1 LLAQIISKA
10 FKFISPVIPSVV
22 VGIRKKPPCT
32 PFKKDTNENLKGS
45 ANTID
50 DWNSISIWVSKLE
63 MMYWDLKIV
72 QPFVR
77 FYLLHRS
84 TGEIISLDHLS
95 KSHDSCNINRLQ
107 RMINPIST
115 SVAKTKIDNKV
126 VTWNQN
132 LILMIHPDLLLS
144 NANSLIILV
153 EVLDTFLG
161 KEEKISKTSK
171 RCRPIAWGI
180 MRWRSD
186 HDFSKSLH
194 YTRLPLF
201 QYRRISTLMKSK
213 VSTQGIDLNK
223 VPNVYLQ
230 YLCLRYLN
238 HHSHLTLKI
247 SCGLSSTEIVNS
259 ACSDKGEDK
268 NCSLMSSQ
276 IVSQVED
283 DSKRPLFQYHRRPDE
298 MCIIPTKYFLTLDVG
313 NNGCNNLKFSNNGRY
328 IAVVSSSTN
337 QSIFSLVIF
346 VIETGI
352 KVSEVFGAHHDSVN
366 SLDWS
371 ENDEYL
377 LSCSSDGTAKVWKT
391 PLLEIIQVVK
401 SMPWQPIYYAIF
413 ESQMTRTCSDIV
425 RVLIGLADG
434 HIKVKA
440 SDSADDYHL
449 ISIGSKDNDK
459 HEGSVISMIM
469 DKKIHRLYSG
479 DDYGRLYIWGSQIDK
494 VQTLRY
500 QVLRRIEIL
509 KETMVQF
516 PIKRMRLSYL
526 CKSNGSLLI
535 SANPGGV
542 IKVFN
547 IFSQNIDLMSPSTLK
562 EFSYE
567 YCPSTEGKVGTRKA
581 WIDAFFAPDG
591 RFVVC
596 SGDAS
601 SIQFLKS
608 FHKKERYPAANI
620 YVGKNFKVNAIDWNK
635 SYHILA
641 FAASRK
647 GNVIVY
653 CAKETS

>member
-1 LLAQIISKA
+1 MLAQIISKA
-10 FKFISPVIPSVV
+10 FKFIAPVIPSVV
-22 VGIRKKPPCT
+22 VGIRKKPTCAPI
-32 PFKKDTNENLKGS
+32 KKDTNENLKGS

-50 DWNSISIWVSKLE
+50 DWNNVSIWVSKLE
-63 MMYWDLKIV
+63 MNYWDLKIV

-77 FYLLHRS
+77 FYLLHCS

-115 SVAKTKIDNKV
+115 SVAKTKMDSKV

-132 LILMIHPDLLLS
+132 LILLIHPDLIS
-144 NANSLIILV
+144 NNANSLIILV

-161 KEEKISKTSK
+161 KEDKISKTSK
-171 RCRPIAWGI
+171 RCRSIAWGI

-186 HDFSKSLH
+186 HDFPKSLH

-201 QYRRISTLMKSK
+201 HYRRISTLMKSK

-230 YLCLRYLN
+230 YLCLRYRN
-238 HHSHLTLKI
+238 HHSHISLKLSCSLT
-247 SCGLSSTEIVNS
+247 STEIVNS
-259 ACSDKGEDK
+259 SGPDQGEDE
-268 NCSLMSSQ
+268 NCSLKRSQTMSQ
-276 IVSQVED
+276 GED
-283 DSKRPLFQYHRRPDE
+283 DSERSLFQYNRRPDE
-298 MCIIPTKYFLTLDVG
+298 KCIIPSKYFLTLDVG
-313 NNGCNNLKFSNNGRY
+313 NNGCNNLKFSNNGIY
-328 IAVVSSSTN
+328 IAVVSPSTN
-337 QSIFSLVIF
+337 HSIFSLVIF
-346 VIETGI
+346 VIETGV
-352 KVSEVFGAHHDSVN
+352 KVSEAFGAHHDSVN

-391 PLLEIIQVVK
+391 PLLEIIQVVI

-434 HIKVKA
+434 HIKAKA
-440 SDSADDYHL
+440 SDSGDDYHL
-449 ISIGSKDNDK
+449 KSIGSKDSDK
-459 HEGSVISMIM
+459 HEGAVISIIM
-469 DKKIHRLYSG
+469 DKKIHRIYSG
-479 DDYGRLYIWGSQIDK
+479 DDYGRLYIWGSQVDK

-500 QVLRRIEIL
+500 QVLRRIEVF
-509 KETMVQF
+509 KDTMVQF

-547 IFSQNIDLMSPSTLK
+547 IFSQNIDLMLPFTLK
-562 EFSYE
+562 ELSYE
-567 YCPSTEGKVGTRKA
+567 YCPTAERKVGTRKA
-581 WIDAFFAPDG
+581 WMDAFFAPDG

-601 SIQFLKS
+601 SVQFLKG
-608 FHKKERYPAANI
+608 FPKKECYPAANL
-620 YVGKNFKVNAIDWNK
+620 YVGKDFKVSTIDWNK

-641 FAASRK
+641 FAASGK
-647 GNVIVY
+647 GNVFVY
-653 CAKETS
+653 CAKEMS